1 MSQPGPLE
9 FIEQPPQE
17 LDSELKVR
25 HELWS
30 EHQLADGAI
39 GYLEPEPFRVRTDSS
54 SVGISPHVRRSNH
67 SSIFGIWNSNIQLGV
82 IKQNPSVHLLQGV
95 ETR

>member
-9 FIEQPPQE
+9 FIEQPPEE
-17 LDSELKVR
+17 LHSELKGR

-39 GYLEPEPFRVRTDSS
+39 GPEPFRVRTDSS
-54 SVGISPHVRRSNH
+54 SVGVSQHVRRSNH
-67 SSIFGIWNSNIQLGV
+67 SSIFGVWNSHIQLGV
-82 IKQNPSVHLLQGV
+82 IKQSPPVHLLQGV

>member
-9 FIEQPPQE
+9 FLEQPPEE
-17 LDSELKVR
+17 LDSEPKAR
-25 HELWS
+25 DELWS
-30 EHQLADGAI
+30 EHHGA
-39 GYLEPEPFRVRTDSS
+39 LEPEPFRVRTDSS

-67 SSIFGIWNSNIQLGV
+67 SSIFCIWNSHIQPGV
-82 IKQNPSVHLLQGV
+82 LKQSPPVHLLQGV